1 MISKKKLKER
11 LIDICNGA
19 GMDWDQL
26 EYFDYQDS
34 ALECTGRAI
43 LAIERAFGLPED
55 TRLRNPQFLDEY
67 DEIGTMVDMVHN
79 TIMHDK
85 GDS

>member
-19 GMDWDQL
+19 GMHWDQL

-43 LAIERAFGLPED
+43 LAIERAFALPED
-55 TRLRNPQFLDEY
+55 TRLRNPQCLDEY
-67 DEIGTMVDMVHN
+67 DEMDSMVDIVHN
-79 TIMHDK
+79 AIIHDK
-85 GDS
+85 GD